1 MTPTSRRVLGT
12 IMWLGITTLCGAVLS
27 LAGLYLY
34 LDPQIPSAR
43 SYRNVELETPL
54 RVYASDGALIAEYG
68 ERRLIP
74 VTLADVPADFV
85 NAVLNTEDKRFF
97 EHSGIDFISLLNDT
111 FQLIVYR
118 EIRGGASTITMQL
131 ARNVSFSL
139 EQTFI
144 RKFKEMLL
152 ALKLEREL
160 SKEEIL
166 ELYINVVPFGKGAYG
181 AEAAAQTYY
190 GKTLKELELA
200 QLAMLAGIPKAP
212 TAGNPINGPERALDR
227 RNVVLERMLEQASI
241 SQEQHDRA
249 VAKPITASIYAR
261 PLDVPSPYPAELIR
275 QELTARYD
283 DLYSGGYEIHTTIDS
298 RLQAKAIASVRQ
310 GLIDY
315 DRRHGYRGPEANVAA
330 EDPAN
335 AYPEYLA
342 ALDDLGVVGGLVP
355 AVVVD
360 VADEHFDALLPS
372 NIVKRIPFEALAWA
386 RSYINENQ
394 RGPAPKI
401 ASDVVA
407 VGDVIRLR
415 YRAEPLEQETQEDQ
429 QEAVERWE
437 FAQVPAIQ
445 GALVSIDPETGGIV
459 AMVGGFDFA
468 ANQFN
473 NASQAARQPGSG
485 FKPFVYAA
493 ALNSGITP
501 ATLFLDAPLVFEDAL
516 LETQYRPRNDN
527 ARYNGETRLRE
538 ALYRSI
544 NLVSIRVLQEVGAG
558 NVLNFARNNLG
569 FDIATFPRNTQLAI
583 GGGTMAVTPIDM
595 ARSYALF
602 ANGGYLVQPHLLRY
616 VKNRKGDIIYQNVK
630 PAVCRSCD
638 SDANDAEPSEDVATV
653 AADIDID
660 MAEAE
665 AEAEG
670 ELAENSDAITTGA
683 TSEDED
689 SSSTASAVIEE
700 LIPAPPAPAILDGRV
715 AYIMHTMLQDVI
727 RRGTGTKARVMGR
740 GDIAGK
746 TGTTDEA
753 ADTWFNGY
761 NPALATTVWVGFSDY
776 RPLGRREYGSTTPLP
791 IWIDYMTSAL
801 AGSDEAYPKQ
811 PPGIVTM
818 KIDTETG
825 EPTPPGQPGSA
836 FEYFL
841 AEHAPP
847 PASNS
852 VRDIAPSYDEVDVD
866 EIVVPDDLF

>member
-1 MTPTSRRVLGT
+1 MTPRSRRVLGT
-12 IMWLGITTLCGAVLS
+12 IMWLGVTTLCGAVLS

-54 RVYASDGALIAEYG
+54 RVYARDGALIAEYG

-74 VTLADVPADFV
+74 VTLNDVPAHFV

-227 RNVVLERMLEQASI
+227 RNVVLERMLDQASI
-241 SQEQHDRA
+241 SQQEHDLA
-249 VAKPITASIYAR
+249 TAQPITASIYAR

-275 QELTARYD
+275 QELTQRYD

-298 RLQAKAIASVRQ
+298 TLQAEAIRSVRQ

-315 DRRHGYRGPEANVAA
+315 DRRHGYRGPEANIPA

-342 ALDDLGVVGGLVP
+342 ALEELGAIGGLVP
-355 AVVVD
+355 AVVVE
-360 VADEHFDALLPS
+360 VEDEHFDALLPS
-372 NIVKRIPFEALAWA
+372 NIVKRMPFETLAWA

-394 RGPAPKI
+394 RGPAPKL
-401 ASDVVA
+401 ASDVVS

-415 YRAEPLEQETQEDQ
+415 YRDDLAEADAAADDSETAVPL
-429 QEAVERWE
+429 WE
-437 FAQVPAIQ
+437 FSQVPEIQ
-445 GALVSIDPETGGIV
+445 GALVSVDPETGGIV
-459 AMVGGFDFA
+459 AMVGGFDFG

-473 NASQAARQPGSG
+473 NATQAARQPGSG
-485 FKPFVYAA
+485 FKPFVYAS

-616 VKNRKGDIIYQNVK
+616 VKNRKGEIIHQNVK
-630 PAVCRSCD
+630 PAVCRTCETQSEATILEVV
-638 SDANDAEPSEDVATV
+638 SEAELAGNAEPVADAALSEV
-653 AADIDID
+653 
-660 MAEAE
+660 
-665 AEAEG
+665 
-670 ELAENSDAITTGA
+670 ELANASEAISDGG
-683 TSEDED
+683 EEL
-689 SSSTASAVIEE
+689 STEVIEE
-700 LIPAPPAPAILDGRV
+700 PVPAPPAPQILDGRV

-727 RRGTGTKARVMGR
+727 RRGTGTKARSMGR
-740 GDIAGK
+740 GDIGGK

-761 NPALATTVWVGFSDY
+761 NPMLATTVWVGFSDY

-791 IWIDYMTSAL
+791 IWIDYMTNAL
-801 AGSDEAYPKQ
+801 AGSDEAYPAQ

-852 VRDIAPSYDEVDVD
+852 VRNTAPSYDEVDVD